1 MKSKSSKSKNKSLHG
16 NMERLK
22 RLKRSR
28 EKSQEKQKK
37 SLRSY
42 PYYPYHKRDNKT
54 ENKTETVNISAQ
66 QNLNLPVAEPAV
78 EAVPKPDTLSNSTP
92 APEPVSASDSA
103 ATSASVTASV
113 TASISAKISKENPDK
128 RFHRLE
134 IWFADLG
141 EPKNDKFIEAGWHPV
156 LIISNDTNNELS
168 PIVTVAPISSKTNKL
183 YLPGHVFIDSTDV
196 DSTGVCGNVRGMRII
211 NYPFRPGSILLEQI
225 TVLDKRQLEKYAG
238 KITAP
243 ERIKTL
249 NKAIGAFLGI

>member
-1 MKSKSSKSKNKSLHG
+1 MKSKINAKNNLVLK
-16 NMERLK
+16 LK
-22 RLKRSR
+22 RLKQSK

-42 PYYPYHKRDNKT
+42 PYYPYHKR
-54 ENKTETVNISAQ
+54 ENKTETKTETVDFSVQ
-66 QNLNLPVAEPAV
+66 QNLNLPVAEPVA
-78 EAVPKPDTLSNSTP
+78 EAVPKPDTLSNSAPT
-92 APEPVSASDSA
+92 PEPVSAS
-103 ATSASVTASV
+103 TSVS
-113 TASISAKISKENPDK
+113 ASISAKISKENPDK

-141 EPKNDKFIEAGWHPV
+141 EPNDKFIEAGWHPV

-196 DSTGVCGNVRGMRII
+196 DSTGVCGNIRGMRIV

-238 KITAP
+238 RITSP
-243 ERIKTL
+243 ERIKIL
-249 NKAIGAFLGI
+249 NRAIGAFLGVN

>member
-1 MKSKSSKSKNKSLHG
+1 MKSKINAKNNLVLK
-16 NMERLK
+16 LK
-22 RLKRSR
+22 RLKQSK

-42 PYYPYHKRDNKT
+42 PYYPYHKR
-54 ENKTETVNISAQ
+54 ENKTETKTETDIVDFSVQ
-66 QNLNLPVAEPAV
+66 QNLNLPVAEPVA
-78 EAVPKPDTLSNSTP
+78 EAVPKPDTLSKSAP
-92 APEPVSASDSA
+92 APEPVSASVSA
-103 ATSASVTASV
+103 STSASASV
-113 TASISAKISKENPDK
+113 STSAKISKENPDK

-141 EPKNDKFIEAGWHPV
+141 EPNDKFIEAGWHPV

-183 YLPGHVFIDSTDV
+183 YLPGHVFIDTTDV
-196 DSTGVCGNVRGMRII
+196 DSTGVCGNVRGMRIV

-238 KITAP
+238 RITSP
-243 ERIKTL
+243 ERIKIL
-249 NKAIGAFLGI
+249 NRAIGSFLGVN

>member
-37 SLRSY
+37 SLRHY
-42 PYYPYHKRDNKT
+42 PYYHYHKR
-54 ENKTETVNISAQ
+54 ENKTETKTETVDFSVQ
-66 QNLNLPVAEPAV
+66 PNLNLTVAEPVAEPAV
-78 EAVPKPDTLSNSTP
+78 EAVPNPDTLSNFAP
-92 APEPVSASDSA
+92 EPEPVSASV
-103 ATSASVTASV
+103 SASV
-113 TASISAKISKENPDK
+113 SISTSAKISKENPDK

-141 EPKNDKFIEAGWHPV
+141 EPNDKFIEAGWHPV

-183 YLPGHVFIDSTDV
+183 YLPGHVFIDTTDV
-196 DSTGVCGNVRGMRII
+196 DSTGVCGNVRGMRIV

-238 KITAP
+238 RITSP
-243 ERIKTL
+243 ERIKIL
-249 NKAIGAFLGI
+249 NRAIGSFLGVN

>member
-1 MKSKSSKSKNKSLHG
+1 MKSKSSKSKNNSLHG

-28 EKSQEKQKK
+28 EKSQEKQKNC
-37 SLRSY
+37 LR
-42 PYYPYHKRDNKT
+42 PYPYHKR
-54 ENKTETVNISAQ
+54 ENKTETKTETVDFSVQ
-66 QNLNLPVAEPAV
+66 QNLNLTVAEPVA
-78 EAVPKPDTLSNSTP
+78 EAVPKPDTLSNSAPTP
-92 APEPVSASDSA
+92 EPEPVSASVTTSI
-103 ATSASVTASV
+103 SASA
-113 TASISAKISKENPDK
+113 SAKISKENPDK

-141 EPKNDKFIEAGWHPV
+141 EPNDKFIEAGWHPV

-183 YLPGHVFIDSTDV
+183 YLPGHVFVDTTDV
-196 DSTGVCGNVRGMRII
+196 DSTGVCGNVRGMRIV

-238 KITAP
+238 KITSP
-243 ERIKTL
+243 ERIKIL
-249 NKAIGAFLGI
+249 NRAIGSFLGVNGG

>member
-1 MKSKSSKSKNKSLHG
+1 MKNKSSKSKNNSLHG

-28 EKSQEKQKK
+28 EKSQEKQKNC
-37 SLRSY
+37 LR
-42 PYYPYHKRDNKT
+42 PYPYHKRENKT
-54 ENKTETVNISAQ
+54 ENETVDFSVQ
-66 QNLNLPVAEPAV
+66 QNLNLPVAEPVA
-78 EAVPKPDTLSNSTP
+78 EAVPKPDTLSKSAP
-92 APEPVSASDSA
+92 APEPVSAS
-103 ATSASVTASV
+103 VTAL
-113 TASISAKISKENPDK
+113 AKISKENPDK

-183 YLPGHVFIDSTDV
+183 YLPGHVFIDTTDV
-196 DSTGVCGNVRGMRII
+196 DSTGVCGNVRGMRID

-238 KITAP
+238 RITSP
-243 ERIKTL
+243 ERIKIL
-249 NKAIGAFLGI
+249 NRAIGSFLGVNGG

>member
-1 MKSKSSKSKNKSLHG
+1 MKSKINAKNNLVLK
-16 NMERLK
+16 LK
-22 RLKRSR
+22 RLKKSR

-42 PYYPYHKRDNKT
+42 PYHKRESKT
-54 ENKTETVNISAQ
+54 ETKTETVDFSVQ
-66 QNLNLPVAEPAV
+66 QNLNLPMAKPVAEVA
-78 EAVPKPDTLSNSTP
+78 EAVPKPDTLSNSAPT
-92 APEPVSASDSA
+92 PEP
-103 ATSASVTASV
+103 ASVLA
-113 TASISAKISKENPDK
+113 SAKISKENPDK

-141 EPKNDKFIEAGWHPV
+141 EPNDKFIEAGWHPV

-183 YLPGHVFIDSTDV
+183 YLPGHVFIDTTDV
-196 DSTGVCGNVRGMRII
+196 DSTGVCGNVRGMRIV

-238 KITAP
+238 KITSP
-243 ERIKTL
+243 ERIKIL
-249 NKAIGAFLGI
+249 NRAIGSFLGVN

>member
-1 MKSKSSKSKNKSLHG
+1 MKSKINAKNNLALK
-16 NMERLK
+16 LK
-22 RLKRSR
+22 RLKQSK

-42 PYYPYHKRDNKT
+42 PYHKRENKT
-54 ENKTETVNISAQ
+54 ENKTETVDFSFQ
-66 QNLNLPVAEPAV
+66 QNLNLTVAEPVAEVA
-78 EAVPKPDTLSNSTP
+78 EAVPKPDTLSNSAPT
-92 APEPVSASDSA
+92 PEPASASVSA
-103 ATSASVTASV
+103 ATSTSASVSTLISA
-113 TASISAKISKENPDK
+113 SAKISKENPDK

-141 EPKNDKFIEAGWHPV
+141 EPNDKFIEAGWHPV

-183 YLPGHVFIDSTDV
+183 YLPGHVFIDTTDV
-196 DSTGVCGNVRGMRII
+196 DSTGVCGNVRGMRIV

-238 KITAP
+238 RITSP
-243 ERIKTL
+243 ERIKIL
-249 NKAIGAFLGI
+249 NRAIGSFLGVNGG

>member
-1 MKSKSSKSKNKSLHG
+1 MKNKSSKSKNNSLHG

-37 SLRSY
+37 SLWSY
-42 PYYPYHKRDNKT
+42 PYYPYHKR

-103 ATSASVTASV
+103 ATSASVTAS
-113 TASISAKISKENPDK
+113 ISAKISKENPDK

-141 EPKNDKFIEAGWHPV
+141 EPNDKFIEAGWHPV

-196 DSTGVCGNVRGMRII
+196 DSTGVCGNVRGMKII

>member
-1 MKSKSSKSKNKSLHG
+1 MKNKSSKSKNNSLHG

-42 PYYPYHKRDNKT
+42 PYYPYHKRENKT

-92 APEPVSASDSA
+92 APEPVSASASVSA
-103 ATSASVTASV
+103 ATSVS
-113 TASISAKISKENPDK
+113 ASISAKISKENPDK

-141 EPKNDKFIEAGWHPV
+141 EPNDKFIEAGWHPV

-196 DSTGVCGNVRGMRII
+196 DSTGVCGNIRGMRIV

-238 KITAP
+238 RITSP
-243 ERIKTL
+243 ERIKIL
-249 NKAIGAFLGI
+249 NRAIGSFLGVN